1 MTTNAAVGD
10 VTSEVKRRRTLR
22 VGSVSFLNAK
32 PLIYGLEGAGD
43 LELSLAVPSRL
54 LDGLRAGQL
63 DVALLPVIDYQ
74 RMDGLCVVPS
84 GGIGCDGETLTVRI
98 FSKVPVEEIRTLACD
113 TDSHTSVALA
123 RVIFAERYGTRPEFV
138 DWTREEAQPCDARLL
153 IGDKVVCEEPAGF
166 EHQVD
171 LGSAWRA
178 LTGMPFVFA
187 VWTARGGVDLGDL
200 PVRLEG
206 AKRDG
211 LANVQGIVKRHAVGR
226 GWPAGLALQY
236 LSVYLKFDVGVREL
250 EAIRLFH
257 QLAAKHQVIEGPVR
271 ELSLYDGGQ
280 PRSGGRK

>member
-1 MTTNAAVGD
+1 MRTNAAVGD
-10 VTSEVKRRRTLR
+10 VTTGVERRRTLR

-32 PLIYGLEGAGD
+32 PLIYGLEDAED
-43 LELSLAVPSRL
+43 VELSLAVPSGL
-54 LDGLRAGQL
+54 LAGLRRGEF

-74 RMDGLCVVPS
+74 RMDGLRVVPS
-84 GGIGCDGETLTVRI
+84 GGIGCFGETLTVRI
-98 FSKVPVEEIRTLACD
+98 FSKRPVEEIRTLACD

-178 LTGMPFVFA
+178 LTGLPFVFA
-187 VWTARGGVDLGDL
+187 VWTARGGVDLRDL
-200 PVRLEG
+200 PERLER
-206 AKRDG
+206 AKRAG
-211 LANVQGIVKRHAVGR
+211 LANVEEIVRRHAVGR

-236 LSVYLKFDVGVREL
+236 LSVYLKFDVGEREL
-250 EAIRLFH
+250 EAISLFH
-257 QLAAKHQVIEGPVR
+257 QLAARHGVIEGTVR
-271 ELSLYDGGQ
+271 PLELY
-280 PRSGGRK
+280 R